1 MLIMGQGRDDYIVV
15 MFHNTGLGGRHK
27 MGGHKLFGGGL
38 RSPSNFLVISVST
51 LPNMVNPRKNF
62 LHCYV

>member
-1 MLIMGQGRDDYIVV
+1 MIVV
-15 MFHNTGLGGRHK
+15 MFHNTVLGGRHN

-38 RSPSNFLVISVST
+38 RSPSAFLVISVSTET